1 MASVIPPIVTATDT
15 RDMGITHAATT
26 TTTAVIRLTG
36 RLTTLGGHTTT
47 VANDLTG
54 IISIITTAI
63 KADGL
68 VRGLISWLG
77 ATPSQL
83 LFA

>member
-1 MASVIPPIVTATDT
+1 
-15 RDMGITHAATT
+15 MGITHAATT
-26 TTTAVIRLTG
+26 TITAVIHITERITLDG
-36 RLTTLGGHTTT
+36 RTTT
-47 VANDLTG
+47 AAIELTS
-54 IISIITTAI
+54 IISIITTAT

-83 LFA
+83 LFS